1 MKLDKQTT
9 GGVSA
14 SLGALRLEH
23 ERRRQRTLIKLNAAL
38 LRMANGETIILQK
51 GFKWTKSSLS
61 AEAEVHPNTLSA
73 KSQSGALVY
82 QSVIDRLT
90 NFRSRRLN
98 ASTDLKQKQ
107 IDAQK
112 TEIHELIIQR
122 DNLLKQLE
130 AKDSQIIAAKEA
142 KLEAIED
149 KEAMADKLRKEGL
162 LS

>member
-1 MKLDKQTT
+1 
-9 GGVSA
+9 
-14 SLGALRLEH
+14 
-23 ERRRQRTLIKLNAAL
+23 
-38 LRMANGETIILQK
+38 
-51 GFKWTKSSLS
+51 
-61 AEAEVHPNTLSA
+61 
-73 KSQSGALVY
+73 VY